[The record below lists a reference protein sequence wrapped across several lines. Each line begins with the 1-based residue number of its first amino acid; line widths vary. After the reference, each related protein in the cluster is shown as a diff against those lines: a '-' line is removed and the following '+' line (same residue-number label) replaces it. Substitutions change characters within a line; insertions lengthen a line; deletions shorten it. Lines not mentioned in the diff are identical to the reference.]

1 LGDIYLNVKV
11 CNIEKHKCKVFKL
24 LLDTGATYT
33 VINKMKLQALG
44 IKPIDEVKLTLA
56 DGSKVLRK
64 IGIAKFHLRGKSAM
78 GFVVFGE
85 PKDEEV
91 IGVTVLETMGW
102 NVNFKTGRLQSKR
115 VRF

>member
-11 CNIEKHKCKVFKL
+11 CSVERRKCKVFKL

-33 VINKMKLQALG
+33 VINKMKLQSLD
-44 IKPIDEVKLTLA
+44 IKPIDEVKLTLT

-64 IGIAKFHLRGKSAM
+64 IGVARFHLRGKSAM

-102 NVNFKTGRLQSKR
+102 SVNFKTGKLQSKR

>member
-1 LGDIYLNVKV
+1 LGDIFLNVKV
-11 CNIEKHKCKVFKL
+11 CNVEKHKCKVFKL

-33 VINKMKLQALG
+33 VINKMKLQALD

-64 IGIAKFHLRGKSAM
+64 IGIARFHLRGKSAM

-91 IGVTVLETMGW
+91 LGVTVLETMGW
-102 NVNFKTGRLQSKR
+102 SVNFKTGKLQSKR

>member
-1 LGDIYLNVKV
+1 MIRK
-11 CNIEKHKCKVFKL
+11 
-24 LLDTGATYT
+24 T
-33 VINKMKLQALG
+33 KLQVLD

-64 IGIAKFHLRGKSAM
+64 IGVARFHLRGKSAM

-91 IGVTVLETMGW
+91 LGVTVLETMGW
-102 NVNFKTGRLQSKR
+102 SVNFKTGKLKSKR